1 MSDTTPSEPQGTPET
16 PADTVEAPAQ
26 DATDWKAEA
35 RKWEARAKENSGA
48 ARRLSELEESQKSEI
63 QKAQERAEAAE
74 RELAT
79 TKQEALRLSVAAKH
93 GVPAHLLAGSTEDE
107 IEASAQALIEF
118 RGEQATPGPH
128 RVVIPAEGG
137 TPALALNDADGLESA
152 LRNAL
157 GIPSQG

>member
-1 MSDTTPSEPQGTPET
+1 MEGNMMSTESPSEPQGTPET

-35 RKWEARAKENSGA
+35 RKWEARAKENA
-48 ARRLSELEESQKSEI
+48 VKARRADELEESQKSEI

-74 RELAT
+74 RELVT

-118 RGEQATPGPH
+118 RGEQATGQS
-128 RVVIPAEGG
+128 RLVIPDEGG
-137 TPALALNDADGLESA
+137 TPALALNSDGLESA
-152 LRNAL
+152 LRKAV
-157 GIPSQG
+157 GA